1 MQLGVVF
8 PQNEIGVDPLSI
20 RDYAQAVMQKDKR

>member
-8 PQNEIGVDPLSI
+8 PQNEIGVDPAEI
-20 RDYAQAVMQKDKR
+20 RDYATLSHHCVS